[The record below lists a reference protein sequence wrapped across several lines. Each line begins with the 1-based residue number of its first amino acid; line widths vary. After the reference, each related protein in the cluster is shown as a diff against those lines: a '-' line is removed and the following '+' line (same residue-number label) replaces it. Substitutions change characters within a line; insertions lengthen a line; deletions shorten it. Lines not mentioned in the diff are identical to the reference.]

1 MVVPGCPLGR
11 PGRRPVFFRNDLGAG
26 LPSPSED
33 GGLDEFFDS
42 ALPAPPARAT
52 CA

>member
-1 MVVPGCPLGR
+1 MVAPGCPLGR

-33 GGLDEFFDS
+33 GGLDEFC
-42 ALPAPPARAT
+42 PARAASSAT